1 MWVCV
6 RARVQDEV
14 GGSLSGQ
21 GVESE
26 RALWDRKLS
35 VVERALQ
42 WNPGSVEL
50 KLHRLRLGRGLWDS
64 ATQLKEWKKVVFIH
78 PNSAPLW
85 RSYILFTQSQFSS
98 FSVPMVTG
106 VYRKCLSTLSAVQ
119 DGQLTSHLPQP
130 GTERHL
136 LGEE

>member
-1 MWVCV
+1 M
-6 RARVQDEV
+6 
-14 GGSLSGQ
+14 
-21 GVESE
+21 
-26 RALWDRKLS
+26 S

-42 WNPGSVEL
+42 LNPSSVEL

-64 ATQLKEWKKVVFIH
+64 TTQLKEWKKVVFIH
-78 PNSAPLW
+78 PNSVPLW

-98 FSVPMVTG
+98 FSVSMVTG

-119 DGQLTSHLPQP
+119 DGQLMSHAPLP